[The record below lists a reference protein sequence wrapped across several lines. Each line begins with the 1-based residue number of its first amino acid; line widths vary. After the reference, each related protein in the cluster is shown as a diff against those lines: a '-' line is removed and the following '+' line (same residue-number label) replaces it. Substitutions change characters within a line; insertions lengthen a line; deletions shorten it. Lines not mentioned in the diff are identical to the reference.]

1 MITTEVSS
9 EIVIFY
15 HRFIRVGLFFGG
27 GGEEEEGEDL
37 ESPNVQEFTLQ
48 AN

>member
-27 GGEEEEGEDL
+27 GEEEEGEDL